1 MAIRKSASFNQ
12 KLLLYAQTQSY
23 GQLRATVMAIA
34 VAGLTA
40 VTVPAFVL
48 VQPAFAREAVL
59 MVQRSLQGGNTPKPE
74 NKFQKL
80 VNQLASLEV
89 ERTMLTAKFSPNH
102 PSVTEINNQIS
113 GIYQQISQI
122 HAEKYSQNQI
132 EQIMTQALVGKIVK
146 LEIERSQLQVNYH
159 PTAEV
164 IKFTDAQIHSL
175 RRRILEIASQNPR
188 NQINPLI
195 KHALETKIA
204 ELHRQRSQFDQAYT
218 LDDIEEIFSLDLQ
231 LRSLEQRLAIYV

>member
-1 MAIRKSASFNQ
+1 MAIRKSTAFNQ

-23 GQLRATVMAIA
+23 NQWRATVIAIA

-48 VQPAFAREAVL
+48 VQPTFAREAIL

-74 NKFQKL
+74 SKFQTL

-102 PSVTEINNQIS
+102 PSVIEIS
-113 GIYQQISQI
+113 QQISQLHQQI
-122 HAEKYSQNQI
+122 SNIPTENHSQNQI
-132 EQIMTQALVGKIVK
+132 DQIITQALVAKIVK

-159 PTAEV
+159 PSAEV
-164 IKFTDAQIHSL
+164 IKFTDSQIRNL
-175 RRRILEIASQNPR
+175 RRRIVEIAPQNPK
-188 NQINPLI
+188 NQINPLV

-204 ELHRQRSQFDQAYT
+204 ELHRQRSQFAQAYT
-218 LDDIEEIFSLDLQ
+218 LDDIEEIFSLEIQ
-231 LRSLEQRLAIYV
+231 LRSLEQRLAIYA